1 MSFNPDEERAFIP
14 VEKDN
19 IYFAQGLGAPNFFTT
34 RLTPDGFMPRGTVT
48 AVKQLHS
55 TVVKYISDSNADEE
69 HFCDGFVIDRSSFAG
84 AGRYIAVR
92 SADCV
97 PILLCDA
104 GAGVAGAVHAG
115 WRGTVG
121 ASAGAGVRSCGGFGG
136 LHDGGDDIDKSAEQ
150 ERRGKDGE
158 LAAVRP
164 IAVSSDGCT
173 DIKGIPGIAAEAVRV
188 MCARGADA
196 ENIRAAVGACI
207 HSCCFEVR
215 GDFLD
220 AVRAALGGLSDRFTL
235 RRNGRC
241 YYDLPGLNK
250 YLLMLAGL
258 KEKNIIISQ
267 HCTCHEEEFYSFRR
281 DGRIEGLMHAGIA
294 LG

>member
-1 MSFNPDEERAFIP
+1 MSFNPNEERAFIP

-55 TVVKYISDSNADEE
+55 TVVKYISDTNADEE

-97 PILLCDA
+97 PILLCDS

-121 ASAGAGVRSCGGFGG
+121 ASAGAGVGNRGG
-136 LHDGGDDIDKSAEQ
+136 LYTCSDDTDGSAGQ

-158 LAAVRP
+158 LGEVRP
-164 IAVSSDGCT
+164 IAASSDGCT
-173 DIKGIPGIAAEAVRV
+173 DIKELPGIAAEAVRV
-188 MCARGADA
+188 MCDRGADA
-196 ENIRAAVGACI
+196 ENIRAVVGACI

-215 GDFLD
+215 EDFLD
-220 AVRAALGGLSDRFTL
+220 AVHAALGGLADRFIL
-235 RRNGRC
+235 RRNGRS

-250 YLLMLAGL
+250 HLLMLAGL
-258 KEKNIIISQ
+258 KEENIIISP